1 MPNLSFT
8 TSGATPGISGG
19 MDTPFNTKTQP
30 IQYSTPAANALNG
43 ATTPSTPVKK
53 QTTQSPDGTVNTVE
67 YHPPTQT
74 DTSAPASSAGTTSG
88 LLPNASPTYNQ
99 YTGTT
104 AATPSTG
111 NNNQVQ
117 INSNDQAVNTSTPGA
132 LPSNAFQQG
141 VSGLLNTQNSPYN
154 TAATNYET
162 STANYGAGN
171 IPIGQNAA
179 DIAAQYGQQI
189 ANVGQKGA
197 QFESGQ
203 LTTGTS
209 PVAEG
214 NAAVTAQTT
223 AAQQQALATGESAAL
238 QGTQQQLTAQDQAAN
253 ATNQAAGASNTG
265 QSNVQGATGA
275 ATTATAPQQ
284 NYPFVFNPSTGTY
297 TNAATGGM
305 VTPQDAAQAVLNGQ
319 LSYSDAATAL
329 GYLGNTG
336 TAQLQSAILTAN
348 PNANLNTLQGQAT
361 GQQAVGAA
369 AGTAAATNTETA
381 AEASGTLSAAQTQQ
395 IAQYQSAQQQ
405 GQNLI
410 SQAKDLISTFGL
422 NPSELNAANGAV
434 QKIAQNTSSPQYQEL
449 SNYLND
455 IAARYAQV
463 LTPPGGSATDSTRA
477 IAASM
482 LNSTAQG
489 TSLEQVMD
497 SLDAQASAVIAGVR
511 TSTPTGT
518 ATNAGTTTNSSTSTG
533 AGGGWASIGD

>member
-117 INSNDQAVNTSTPGA
+117 TNSNDQAVNTSTPGA

-179 DIAAQYGQQI
+179 GIAAQYGQQI

-203 LTTGTS
+203 FTTGTS

-297 TNAATGGM
+297 TNASTGGM
-305 VTPQDAAQAVLNGQ
+305 VTPEDAANAVLNGQ

-348 PNANLNTLQGQAT
+348 PNANLNTLQGQAS

-369 AGTAAATNTETA
+369 GGQTQASNIQTAGTTATDTASAGYKSSAAAYNDFQNNVVPAANAQASQVQSILSSTGLNSGVPDYNKAINSLSGKLGSTQVTQLTSSLTELQNMYQGILNTSSTPTA
-381 AEASGTLSAAQTQQ
+381 SEEQALSVLNPNSSAAQ
-395 IAQYQSAQQQ
+395 I
-405 GQNLI
+405 
-410 SQAKDLISTFGL
+410 
-422 NPSELNAANGAV
+422 NAAIGQLQTAAYNRSQGLYTELQTYSNNLNGGGS
-434 QKIAQNTSSPQYQEL
+434 TSS
-449 SNYLND
+449 SSS
-455 IAARYAQV
+455 
-463 LTPPGGSATDSTRA
+463 GGSVSYDF
-477 IAASM
+477 
-482 LNSTAQG
+482 
-489 TSLEQVMD
+489 
-497 SLDAQASAVIAGVR
+497 
-511 TSTPTGT
+511 
-518 ATNAGTTTNSSTSTG
+518 
-533 AGGGWASIGD
+533 